1 MATISW
7 GKPKLWLA
15 KLVNGTPSVWKP
27 VPTPADGTTQ
37 LNTTKGEKK
46 EAKIEGGEVEAV
58 KYNRNNFS
66 LEFIIRALGGREK
79 LAPDDDGVIEG
90 EYALKLQPEDPT
102 VTGLYIPRGVLSFE
116 PTYNAADGVQWKYTL
131 DALVPEDTSLKS
143 VNFQVITDPTT
154 AGGGE

>member
-15 KLVNGTPSVWKP
+15 KLANGVPTTWKA

-79 LAPDDDGVIEG
+79 LAEDDDGVIAG
-90 EYALKLQPEDPT
+90 EYALKLQPEDPS

-116 PTYNAADGVQWKYTL
+116 PSYTAADGVQWKYTL

-154 AGGGE
+154 AGGE